1 MNSKNTINKKEK
13 KSPIK
18 LKDHLKNIKSE
29 YFLPRIFDYLNTKV
43 KLEIIKFNKNI
54 KNKINININNYKEYS
69 EIYSSIEIEI
79 IPVENGEGKF
89 ININKEDEKYYH
101 IYFNNN
107 KNEIKKTY
115 LKRKDKVSKI
125 NIIINHQ
132 IKSFRELFYDCK
144 CIKSLNF
151 KKALR
156 NNLTDMYQMFNTCTS
171 LIELNLSNLKTT
183 NVTDMGF
190 MFMNCWSLKILN
202 ISNFNTK
209 NVTDMSYM
217 FFRCSS
223 IKQIY
228 FSSNFIVTDE
238 TNMKYMFEGSSEQLK
253 SKMKNIFK
261 IYLKRVIL
269 RGKNKYK

>member
-1 MNSKNTINKKEK
+1 
-13 KSPIK
+13 
-18 LKDHLKNIKSE
+18 
-29 YFLPRIFDYLNTKV
+29 
-43 KLEIIKFNKNI
+43 
-54 KNKINININNYKEYS
+54 
-69 EIYSSIEIEI
+69 
-79 IPVENGEGKF
+79 
-89 ININKEDEKYYH
+89 
-101 IYFNNN
+101 
-107 KNEIKKTY
+107 
-115 LKRKDKVSKI
+115 
-125 NIIINHQ
+125 
-132 IKSFRELFYDCK
+132 
-144 CIKSLNF
+144 
-151 KKALR
+151 
-156 NNLTDMYQMFNTCTS
+156 MYQMFSGCTS

-202 ISNFNTK
+202 ISNFNTT
-209 NVTDMSYM
+209 NVTDMGLM

-269 RGKNKYK
+269 RGKNNDK